1 MCTSPANLIFVCQFA
16 RFNRIM
22 WSVELSLNHVND
34 MAMSGVFHLIFK
46 FLVCPLRILPRM
58 AGKQVHM

>member
-1 MCTSPANLIFVCQFA
+1 
-16 RFNRIM
+16 M

-34 MAMSGVFHLIFK
+34 MATSGVFHLIFK